1 MKRVCLIFLFLLEGT
16 VFAKESPKFA
26 VSEIPAELL
35 KDANVVYRE
44 DQSIFTIQTR
54 SKATHHVYTVATILN
69 PNGKKH
75 ASDHIGYD
83 KLSKI
88 TSLRATVYDASGFV
102 VSRLKNSD
110 IYDQS
115 SYDGMTLF
123 SDNRF
128 KSIDLSQGTY
138 PYTVEIEY
146 EVEFKFLFFVP
157 SFYVQGGEKVSIQHS
172 LYTLNYAP
180 GLKPR
185 YKANNIDQQ
194 PRLDQKPDGSGSI
207 SFEFKNVKPLELESY
222 SKTQYQL
229 QYIQAGPTEFEY
241 DSYVGTMDSW
251 DSFGKWINT
260 LNKGRDVLT
269 DDTKKKIKALAEKG
283 KTDEEKVK
291 ILYEYLQSKTRYV
304 SIQLGIGGFQPF
316 EAGVVDQT
324 GYGDCKALSN
334 YMVTMLKEVGIKANY
349 VLIRAGE
356 DASDIDPLFPISQFN
371 HAIACVPMQRD
382 TLWLECTSQTNP
394 FGYQG
399 HFTGYRKA
407 LMITENGAKMVNTLR
422 YPAEKNIQSRHGEV
436 FLLPSGDATAKVKTT
451 YTGLQYENDHLSFI
465 LDNQMDD
472 QKKWLQKTIDI
483 PSFDVKSFSMQNHK
497 DKNPSA
503 VVSVDLDL
511 RRFATVSGKRVFV
524 TPNLMNRSTSI
535 PEKVEKRKTNVVL
548 KTAFIDL
555 DTIRYHMPE
564 GIYPE
569 FTPKPVTLKSR
580 FGEYE
585 ASFIVEENNVL
596 YIRRLKMN
604 EGVFPPE
611 SYTEL
616 IDFYKSLN
624 RADNTKIVFL
634 SKT

>member
-1 MKRVCLIFLFLLEGT
+1 MKRVFFFFLLVLQGA

-26 VSEIPAELL
+26 VSEIPADLM
-35 KDANVVYRE
+35 KDVNVVYRE

-54 SKATHHVYTVATILN
+54 SKATHRVYTVVTILN
-69 PNGKKH
+69 PNGKSH
-75 ASDHIGYD
+75 ASEDIGYD

-88 TSLRATVYDASGFV
+88 TTLRATVYDAMGFV

-115 SYDGMTLF
+115 GYDGVTLF

-146 EVEFKFLFFVP
+146 EVEYKFLFFVP
-157 SFYVQGGEKVSIQHS
+157 SFYVQGDEKVSVQHG

-180 GLKPR
+180 GLAPR
-185 YKANNIDQQ
+185 YKATNIAQ
-194 PRLDQKPDGSGSI
+194 PPHVEHRPDGSGSI
-207 SFEFKNVKPLELESY
+207 SFEFKNIKPLELEAY
-222 SKTQYQL
+222 SKTQYQF
-229 QYIQAGPTEFEY
+229 QYVQAGPTDFEY
-241 DSYVGTMDSW
+241 DSYIGTMDSW
-251 DSFGKWINT
+251 DSFGKWINS
-260 LNKGRDVLT
+260 LNKGRDVLS
-269 DDTKKKIKALAEKG
+269 DETKRKIRSLAEKG
-283 KTDEEKVK
+283 KTDEEKIK
-291 ILYEYLQSKTRYV
+291 ILYEYLQGKTRYV

-316 EAGVVDQT
+316 EASVVDQT

-334 YMVTMLKEVGIKANY
+334 YMVAMLKEVGIKANY
-349 VLIRAGE
+349 VLIRAGKNE
-356 DASDIDPLFPISQFN
+356 GEIDPLFPTSQFN

-399 HFTGYRKA
+399 RFTGDRKA
-407 LMITENGAKMVNTLR
+407 LMITDNGAKVVNTVH
-422 YPAEKNIQSRHGEV
+422 YPAEKNIQSRTGEV
-436 FLLPSGDATAKVKTT
+436 FLLPTGDATAKVKTT
-451 YTGLQYENDHLSFI
+451 YSGLQYENDNLNFI
-465 LDNQMDD
+465 LDDQADD

-483 PSFDVKSFSMQNHK
+483 PSFDVKSFSIKNHK
-497 DKNPSA
+497 DKIPSA

-511 RRFATVSGKRVFV
+511 KRFATVSGKRVFV

-535 PEKVEKRKTNVVL
+535 PEKVETRKTNVVL
-548 KTAFIDL
+548 KMPFIDL
-555 DTIRYHMPE
+555 DTIRYHLPE

-585 ASFIVEENNVL
+585 ASFTIEQNNVI

-604 EGVFPPE
+604 KGVYPPE
-611 SYTEL
+611 SYAEL

-624 RADNTKIVFL
+624 RADATKIVFL